1 MATKPDEW
9 TVQGYNVQSGTGTLT
24 HTVSAIPH
32 GSPHAAD
39 QRPGYAQPAQ
49 PGGHN
54 AQTRIPGGAYS
65 GLYDSLQT
73 VLGEPP
79 VVIQATPI
87 TKVHATNWSVLIAV
101 HGGYGNLTYAASGTA
116 LPTGVT
122 LSAAGKLTGTAA
134 TSAGTTSG
142 IVITATD
149 AEGRSANKTITLTL
163 T

>member
-1 MATKPDEW
+1 MATKPDES
-9 TVQGYNVQSGTGTLT
+9 TVQGFTVQAGTGTLT
-24 HTVSAIPH
+24 HTVSAVPH
-32 GSPHAAD
+32 GNPHAAD
-39 QRPGYAQPAQ
+39 QRPGYLQPGN

-54 AQTRIPGGAYS
+54 AQTRIPGGAY
-65 GLYDSLQT
+65 GGIYDSVQT
-73 VLGEPP
+73 VLNEPP
-79 VVIQATPI
+79 VLIQAPPI
-87 TKVHATNWSVLIAV
+87 IKAHATNWSVLIAV

-149 AEGRSANKTITLTL
+149 AQGRSANKSITLVL